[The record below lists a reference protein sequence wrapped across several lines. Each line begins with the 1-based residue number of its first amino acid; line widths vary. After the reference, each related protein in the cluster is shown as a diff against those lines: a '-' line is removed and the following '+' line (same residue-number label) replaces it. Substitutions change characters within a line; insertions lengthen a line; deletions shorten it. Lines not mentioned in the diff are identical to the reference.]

1 MQQRKRMAENFTKMN
16 CASVRTDVKKCA
28 CCLSVRGLRGLPLT
42 SSKFRECGNGF
53 VLRNAY
59 LAKKYQRV
67 HITEVPDSCRVINRA

>member
-42 SSKFRECGNGF
+42 SSKFRECGT
-53 VLRNAY
+53 VLYYKMRI
-59 LAKKYQRV
+59 LQKSIREQHKYWLPV
-67 HITEVPDSCRVINRA
+67 TTSLG

>member
-42 SSKFRECGNGF
+42 SSKFRECGT
-53 VLRNAY
+53 VLYYKMRILQKNIRGY
-59 LAKKYQRV
+59 TSQECLIV
-67 HITEVPDSCRVINRA
+67 TE